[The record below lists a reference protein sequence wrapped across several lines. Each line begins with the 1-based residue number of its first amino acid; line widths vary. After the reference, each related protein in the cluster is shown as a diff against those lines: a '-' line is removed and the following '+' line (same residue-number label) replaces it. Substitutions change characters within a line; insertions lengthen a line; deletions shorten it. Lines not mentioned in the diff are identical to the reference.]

1 MWWRGAIVAS
11 ILGLWLAIGI
21 AWGGIAA
28 LIFGFF
34 VLIACIN
41 AAWMILAAGV
51 DRRFAGWYYEHLLRP
66 ERGKRR

>member
-41 AAWMILAAGV
+41 AVWMILAAGI
-51 DRRFAGWYYEHLLRP
+51 DQRFAGWYYEHLLRP
-66 ERGKRR
+66 GRGKRR